1 MTKISRRKA
10 IAYGLAAGG
19 TMLAAA
25 SCQPQRG
32 PTIITNKIKDVTL
45 RLINS
50 GAAQIN
56 DIRVQAEK
64 DLGFKI
70 NMRALS
76 TAENIQIAI
85 SQPKQYDIFDG
96 E

>member
-1 MTKISRRKA
+1 
-10 IAYGLAAGG
+10 
-19 TMLAAA
+19 
-25 SCQPQRG
+25 
-32 PTIITNKIKDVTL
+32 
-45 RLINS
+45 LIGS

-85 SQPKQYDIFDG
+85 TQPKQYEIFDG
-96 E
+96 EYLSLFLVIPLGNLQAIDIKKIKEFDKITPIFTTGELYPGAKVNNS